1 MSTDHRQQLYAFL
14 AEKAF
19 IHIESNFD
27 DKIDYR
33 ISDIINN
40 EEQAQ
45 EFIHIQKDH
54 RETLNPTIVGTLFG
68 KRYSVLG
75 MGIFTLLVD
84 YGLLIDT
91 SPELVGIKLEA
102 GKPNRYYI
110 EETAVKDV
118 HDLSTEEVERL
129 IRVFIKDHL
138 EPFFDQVALA
148 SKSKSSHLHSLVSH
162 NLYQRSLVLNRKE
175 GADQEKVQHYLDLF
189 TSDYLFTED
198 ETNPLQ
204 FTFELHTP
212 EEGDPFY
219 IRKHCCLS
227 YLVYKGDNSKCC
239 GTCPHLFSS

>member
-1 MSTDHRQQLYAFL
+1 MTTNQRQHLYAFL

-33 ISDIINN
+33 VSDIINDK
-40 EEQAQ
+40 EQAQ
-45 EFIHIQKDH
+45 EFVDVQKEH
-54 RETLNPTIVGTLFG
+54 RETLNSTIVGTLFG

-110 EETAVKDV
+110 EETAVKEV
-118 HDLSTEEVERL
+118 NELSTEEVERL
-129 IRVFIKDHL
+129 IRVCIKEHH
-138 EPFFDQVALA
+138 EPLFDQVAKV

-162 NLYQRSLVLNRKE
+162 NLFQRSLVLSRQE
-175 GADQEKVQHYLDLF
+175 GADIDRIQHYLDLF
-189 TSDYLFTED
+189 TTDVLFKDSEK
-198 ETNPLQ
+198 NPLQ

-227 YLVYKGDNSKCC
+227 YLIHKGDKSQCC